1 MLCSF
6 SSALRIAAEDV
17 AEIGKFFE
25 RSAAE
30 EENERKAATP
40 EKPKKKTDDFKGIV
54 EHDPDGALTDDDEK
68 SAGGDDELTDGSL
81 RPLWN
86 ESASDTESGAQTT
99 DEADAAR
106 QSWLRSS
113 LISAAPALDVVAMA
127 AVRAVVILERA
138 AGGKAA
144 AAERLQLTA
153 KINVEGGEGAVFITS
168 LLVLPLAS
176 SRRTAVS
183 SVDSTAILV
192 GLSDGHVNVYS
203 ERGVLIFREHV
214 AYGPVRQLRVGAGAN
229 GQLVAALSGSRV
241 ALIEAA
247 SFYAALK
254 TARVEVARGERS
266 AQAIAD
272 EQQLEAH
279 SVDISGL
286 SGARALDIH
295 LLGAE
300 CPTVFSQYEAA
311 AYADRPL
318 RQLES
323 TSARLFCSTGRHFA
337 AFGRFDGDGAYRNI
351 VSDAYH
357 HVASRISAAV
367 PSFGV
372 RSFFGFGVSR
382 RDRPQKTF
390 VADSRASYALVHSK
404 LTDSERRY
412 ERAAVALNGW
422 PLMAICD
429 DVARVL
435 LVDLQTETVV
445 RVWKGYRSA
454 RCAFV
459 ESTESTS
466 SGAQR
471 KRALF
476 LVIFAPKRGLLEVW
490 AMQVKEFEKE
500 QEIHECVVQ
509 NGPRVAAF
517 NVDRR
522 GRLLSVPTPADG
534 TLLNGTT
541 ANAPALPSAGQTAV
555 FLASDGTLFTLNIP
569 FHLAALD
576 VNATQMHDENLLK
589 EARLEKLL
597 ESDEPEAKR
606 VEAVARIFGQLK
618 TADCRRRHL
627 ERFLQLAARRLNFD
641 SILRAFDLCQQQD
654 GDSSL
659 KAFLIALQRLVRVYA
674 RLQHSG
680 GGGEDAMEVD
690 APDGSYDQLRDLL
703 ALSVEEFE
711 ELRLGLLLQS
721 ERPVH
726 REPLMPLGRFRE
738 QFAFDNLANCE
749 LELASQ
755 AQIDELG
762 RSLFVPLITTAA
774 QSIAAV
780 YAEIFEFLSI
790 SATDVLRLFLAAWL
804 HEWNARPWTCVEA
817 AIALLSVVA
826 AELPVHDFQMAVE
839 RAFFQST
846 NARAALFLLF
856 AVRVLEQRARPDGSA
871 DFETL
876 DDSLAWQLILS
887 KHLAIQSLLEDL
899 PQHPPVGLERLAARN
914 FAFYREL
921 LGDFVARRRVPLA
934 TMQRI
939 LDTRTADREET
950 PRADDAPPDRTEILL
965 RAVVEQFGRSFG
977 APFVYADCAWECAA
991 AWCRDETARSIG
1003 RLELGVEFLEQAT
1016 AQPRLQHGLSFML
1029 WETFVRGP
1037 FERLYVRWRDSV
1049 DGRMP
1054 RDRVLR
1060 SEVFCSEHE
1069 LPRFFACVRRLLR
1082 TMQQAVVDWESSPP
1096 VEHEYEA
1103 FMTGFFANR
1112 RLPAAADST
1121 AHGHR
1126 RPPVLCELAA
1136 QQRPVNYHL
1145 ALHHAHLATVLEL
1158 CAHLN
1163 LRISTER
1170 VFGVVTQRPF
1180 FAPFHEN
1187 PLIPIADVSER
1198 LKASR
1203 QSFLEDAVEA
1213 VGVQMDD
1220 EYAERWE
1227 RIKELCHEWELD
1239 EDLLRIKEIVM
1250 LHEGRFDPEAQKLYP
1265 TVGSRLLFASRLA
1278 PVALGRFRSLLDGD
1292 AELRKRAERRL
1303 KSNGRDAVRQL
1314 DDRWAANFEPTQKE
1328 TLFLAQSVLN
1338 LFGNVSQPT
1347 AANRDDD
1354 RVSYAAIERDRR
1366 ALGEIRDFLRELA
1379 AA

>member
-54 EHDPDGALTDDDEK
+54 EHDPDGQLTDDDEK
-68 SAGGDDELTDGSL
+68 SAGGDDELTDGKFAAV
-81 RPLWN
+81 
-86 ESASDTESGAQTT
+86 ASDTESGAQTT

-127 AVRAVVILERA
+127 A
-138 AGGKAA
+138 
-144 AAERLQLTA
+144 
-153 KINVEGGEGAVFITS
+153 AVFITS

-183 SVDSTAILV
+183 AVDSTAILV
-192 GLSDGHVNVYS
+192 GLSDGHVNVYT
-203 ERGVLIFREHV
+203 ERGVLIFHEHV
-214 AYGPVRQLRVGAGAN
+214 AYGPVRQLR
-229 GQLVAALSGSRV
+229 
-241 ALIEAA
+241 
-247 SFYAALK
+247 

-266 AQAIAD
+266 AQTIAD

-279 SVDISGL
+279 SVDMSGL
-286 SGARALDIH
+286 SGARALDVH

-300 CPTVFSQYEAA
+300 CPTVFSQYKAA
-311 AYADRPL
+311 SYGDRPL

-357 HVASRISAAV
+357 HVASRISC
-367 PSFGV
+367 
-372 RSFFGFGVSR
+372 R
-382 RDRPQKTF
+382 RPVLWRPLKTF

-490 AMQVKEFEKE
+490 AMQ
-500 QEIHECVVQ
+500 

-534 TLLNGTT
+534 TLLNGAA
-541 ANAPALPSAGQTAV
+541 ANAPALPSTGQTAV

-589 EARLEKLL
+589 EAR
-597 ESDEPEAKR
+597 SGEAPR
-606 VEAVARIFGQLK
+606 NGSSASTPASNT
-618 TADCRRRHL
+618 TA
-627 ERFLQLAARRLNFD
+627 ATKRRL
-641 SILRAFDLCQQQD
+641 
-654 GDSSL
+654 
-659 KAFLIALQRLVRVYA
+659 
-674 RLQHSG
+674 
-680 GGGEDAMEVD
+680 EVD
-690 APDGSYDQLRDLL
+690 EAPNGSYDQLRDLL

-755 AQIDELG
+755 VQIDDLG
-762 RSLFVPLITTAA
+762 RSFFVPLITAPAHSTAA
-774 QSIAAV
+774 D
-780 YAEIFEFLSI
+780 YAEIFEFFSI
-790 SATDVLRLFLAAWL
+790 SATDVLRLFFAAWL

-817 AIALLSVVA
+817 AISLLSIIA

-839 RAFFQST
+839 RAIFQSGRGRT
-846 NARAALFLLF
+846 
-856 AVRVLEQRARPDGSA
+856 GSA

-939 LDTRTADREET
+939 LEAGGADREDT
-950 PRADDAPPDRTEILL
+950 PRADDEPPDRTEILL
-965 RAVVEQFGRSFG
+965 RAVIEQFGRSFG

-991 AWCRDETARSIG
+991 AWCRDETARSVD

-1029 WETFVRGP
+1029 WETFVR
-1037 FERLYVRWRDSV
+1037 
-1049 DGRMP
+1049 
-1054 RDRVLR
+1054 
-1060 SEVFCSEHE
+1060 
-1069 LPRFFACVRRLLR
+1069 A
-1082 TMQQAVVDWESSPP
+1082 
-1096 VEHEYEA
+1096 
-1103 FMTGFFANR
+1103 GFFANR
-1112 RLPAAADST
+1112 RLPAAADSS

-1136 QQRPVNYHL
+1136 VQRPVNYHL

-1170 VFGVVTQRPF
+1170 VT
-1180 FAPFHEN
+1180 
-1187 PLIPIADVSER
+1187 PLKR
-1198 LKASR
+1198 WASKWTT
-1203 QSFLEDAVEA
+1203 STP
-1213 VGVQMDD
+1213 
-1220 EYAERWE
+1220 ERWE

-1250 LHEGRFDPEAQKLYP
+1250 LHEGRFDAEAQKLYP

-1292 AELRKRAERRL
+1292 PELRKRAERRL
-1303 KSNGRDAVRQL
+1303 KSNGREALRQL

-1338 LFGNVSQPT
+1338 LFGNVS
-1347 AANRDDD
+1347 AADGGKSGRRSRLVRGD
-1354 RVSYAAIERDRR
+1354 RARSAGVGRNPRLSS
-1366 ALGEIRDFLRELA
+1366 
-1379 AA
+1379 